1 MSIDQLDLSL
11 PLLYIPQ
18 MLPTETLSILLSLR
32 TMCLDRS
39 SRMLGSSSSSI
50 ACSSMDG
57 MSPIV
62 VRTWPRW
69 ADEMDKLLEG
79 ARDFSVDVAC
89 NTSKRKVFRSAY
101 CRSVLARDK
110 EVDQA
115 HIEEGKVVSSFAYQ
129 ETLANI
135 G

>member
-1 MSIDQLDLSL
+1 
-11 PLLYIPQ
+11 
-18 MLPTETLSILLSLR
+18 
-32 TMCLDRS
+32 
-39 SRMLGSSSSSI
+39 MLGSSSSSI

-89 NTSKRKVFRSAY
+89 STSKRKVFRSAY
-101 CRSVLARDK
+101 CPSALEGGTVK
-110 EVDQA
+110 QA
-115 HIEEGKVVSSFAYQ
+115 HIKEGKVVFSFTHQ
-129 ETLANI
+129 ETLAII